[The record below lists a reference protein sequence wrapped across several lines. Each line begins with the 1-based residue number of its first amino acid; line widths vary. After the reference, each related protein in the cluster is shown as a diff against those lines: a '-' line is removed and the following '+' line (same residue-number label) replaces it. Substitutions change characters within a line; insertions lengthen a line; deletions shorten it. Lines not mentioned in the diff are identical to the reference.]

1 MRIGL
6 LGLIASDLTD
16 VDAAMLDWARRIG
29 FGGLAAHSTVP
40 ADDVA
45 NDIADDVRTAI
56 ADSDLHLLQ
65 AWGPY
70 PCIISADEDTRRA
83 GVEGARGV
91 VRLAH
96 RLGVACAGVRPTS
109 LNPRGDWWPH
119 PANHT
124 TESEERFVRS
134 LAEIVETAADLDVCV
149 VLEVHGT
156 TTLDSPSRVRRVIE
170 RVAPERIRVN
180 IDPVNFINDLPTAF
194 DHTAMLDE
202 LFGELGRYCDTV
214 HVKDVQL
221 DDRLVVHI
229 SEAVP
234 GTGILDL
241 GGVLTRTEA
250 LGPDTFAMVE
260 HLPMDQVKLAH
271 DNIRAKA
278 DELSIEVRS

>member
-6 LGLIASDLTD
+6 LGLIASDFTD
-16 VDAAMLDWARRIG
+16 VDAPMLDRARRFG
-29 FGGLAAHSTVP
+29 FSALGAHSTVP
-40 ADDVA
+40 ADD
-45 NDIADDVRTAI
+45 IADHVVDDVRKAI
-56 ADSDLHLLQ
+56 ADSSLHLLQ

-70 PCIISADEDTRRA
+70 SCIISPDEDTRRA
-83 GVEGARGV
+83 GVEEARGV

-96 RLGVACAGVRPTS
+96 RLGVAFAGVRPTS

-119 PANHT
+119 PGNHT
-124 TESEERFVRS
+124 AEAEQRFVRS
-134 LAEIVETAADLDVCV
+134 LAEIVETAVDLDVCV

-156 TTLDSPSRVRRVIE
+156 TTLNSPSRVRRIIE
-170 RVAPERIRVN
+170 QVAPEHVRVN

-202 LFGELGRYCDTV
+202 LFGELGRYCGTV

-234 GTGILDL
+234 GCGILDL
-241 GGVLTRTEA
+241 AGVLTRTEA

-271 DNIRAKA
+271 TNISAKA
-278 DELSIEVRS
+278 DELGIEIRS